1 MLPYP
6 AEGKNNIGTQGGP
19 VDPNGWFNEGGRV
32 SRFANFIP
40 GVNAV
45 SGMHDMFQVT
55 LDKWGGDW
63 ARNILNVPGMI
74 PAAGITYGA
83 LMTDMRAA
91 ALYNTMSTRGRT
103 R

>member
-1 MLPYP
+1 M
-6 AEGKNNIGTQGGP
+6 
-19 VDPNGWFNEGGRV
+19 